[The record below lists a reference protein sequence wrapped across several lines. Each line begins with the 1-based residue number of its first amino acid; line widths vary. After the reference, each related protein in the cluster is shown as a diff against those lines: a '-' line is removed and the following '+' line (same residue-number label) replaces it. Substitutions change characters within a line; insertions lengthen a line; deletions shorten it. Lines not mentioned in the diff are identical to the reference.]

1 MDNERL
7 YQERLDRIEKTI
19 NLEPVDRIPIIY
31 AGLATA
37 PRQMGITIA
46 KFLDDQNLAVDTTLK
61 YMDTLDALDGA
72 NSLPSTSI
80 NIELVLLLHNRILMP
95 GRELPEDSLWQVEEK
110 EVMTVED
117 YDIIISD
124 GFQAFQARHLP
135 KVIDMSELQTGM
147 QTMQKNY
154 PNMIKKFKDHGY
166 VPMMSGVTTIPFEIL
181 CGARSMTQFYMD
193 LYRRPDKV
201 KAAMDAMIRSQIE
214 TAYMIAEITGTNRIW
229 VGGWRSASA
238 LLAPKIWDEFVF
250 PYLNQVVRAL
260 ADKNIISI
268 LHFDQ
273 DWTRDLERLR
283 ELPARKC
290 ILNLDGMT
298 DIRKAKKILGDHMA
312 IMGDIPSVLL
322 KTGTPDD
329 VYKYARDLIRDIG
342 PTGFLL
348 CPGCEAPIDAKA
360 ENMEAYVAAS
370 RDFGTHA

>member
-147 QTMQKNY
+147 QTMQK
-154 PNMIKKFKDHGY
+154 
-166 VPMMSGVTTIPFEIL
+166 
-181 CGARSMTQFYMD
+181 
-193 LYRRPDKV
+193 
-201 KAAMDAMIRSQIE
+201 
-214 TAYMIAEITGTNRIW
+214 IT
-229 VGGWRSASA
+229 
-238 LLAPKIWDEFVF
+238 
-250 PYLNQVVRAL
+250 
-260 ADKNIISI
+260 
-268 LHFDQ
+268 
-273 DWTRDLERLR
+273 
-283 ELPARKC
+283 
-290 ILNLDGMT
+290 
-298 DIRKAKKILGDHMA
+298 
-312 IMGDIPSVLL
+312 
-322 KTGTPDD
+322 
-329 VYKYARDLIRDIG
+329 
-342 PTGFLL
+342 PT
-348 CPGCEAPIDAKA
+348 
-360 ENMEAYVAAS
+360 
-370 RDFGTHA
+370 